1 MNTAFNQPGDESSKF
16 QLIDLAPFIQGHQQW
31 GEYAVEPRQ
40 ATRIH
45 GSAQFRMIARHQVA
59 RKADGVSGRAI
70 GRVARSGQRGASA
83 KSSRGAIQ

>member
-1 MNTAFNQPGDESSKF
+1 VNTAFNQPGDESSKF

-45 GSAQFRMIARHQVA
+45 GSAPLRMINRRRVA
-59 RKADGVSGRAI
+59 RKVAGVSL
-70 GRVARSGQRGASA
+70 SGMAA
-83 KSSRGAIQ
+83 L

>member
-1 MNTAFNQPGDESSKF
+1 VNTAFNQPGDESSKF

-45 GSAQFRMIARHQVA
+45 GSALFRMVVVT
-59 RKADGVSGRAI
+59 RKAAGVSL
-70 GRVARSGQRGASA
+70 SGIAA
-83 KSSRGAIQ
+83 L